1 MPFYTL
7 SDRPIDAGSVISE
20 TQWKYTVTCTIKYFI
35 IKTFSMWNNL
45 NIGLRNIP
53 AISGYRRA
61 LTNQGLVQ
69 YYTSYKI
76 PIQFQSIEL

>member
-7 SDRPIDAGSVISE
+7 SDRPIDVGSVIFE
-20 TQWKYTVTCTIKYFI
+20 TQWKYNVTCTIKYFI
-35 IKTFSMWNNL
+35 MKTLSMWNNL

-61 LTNQGLVQ
+61 LKTQGIV
-69 YYTSYKI
+69 KI
-76 PIQFQSIEL
+76 MYFIQNSDTISVH